1 LSAERCKHMG
11 APRSR
16 RRKLCLLS
24 TTVRPDPWPSR
35 GRQLNLIF
43 GSFRGC
49 KSRFYADFRLFS
61 ENCCGGTP
69 AGMEVFPEMGGM
81 PAILVACT
89 LRSRPCAGTPPAC
102 HQSLPVAPAAPPPT
116 HAAHP
121 SFTGSVTIIGPATGR
136 RKGVFGGTLAL
147 RLLPAGAKEAGRVS
161 PPAGRAPTL
170 HGARRTRETPFN
182 GNSWADDPLPQHLAG
197 RKIIARYATA
207 IPYRRPTK
215 SASGQ
220 AAPLLFSKASTAPA
234 DTGSRHLHSSIIW
247 LATD

>member
-161 PPAGRAPTL
+161 HPLEERRLCTAHVELGRHRLTEIAGPMIHFRSIWQAGRLSLVTQLRYPI
-170 HGARRTRETPFN
+170 GARRNRHLAKRRHFFFLKH
-182 GNSWADDPLPQHLAG
+182 PLP
-197 RKIIARYATA
+197 
-207 IPYRRPTK
+207 RPTQ
-215 SASGQ
+215 GRG
-220 AAPLLFSKASTAPA
+220 T
-234 DTGSRHLHSSIIW
+234 SIPR
-247 LATD
+247 